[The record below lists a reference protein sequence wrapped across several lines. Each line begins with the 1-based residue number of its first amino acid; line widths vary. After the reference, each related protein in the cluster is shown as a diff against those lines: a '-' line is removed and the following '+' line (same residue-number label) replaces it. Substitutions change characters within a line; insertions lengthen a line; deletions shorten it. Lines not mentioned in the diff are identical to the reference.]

1 MRIVYKDISTE
12 FAALMQEAMANRSAI
27 TCINVTRQELQM
39 LFAHTSAN
47 LFFSDYLGPRNA
59 KVQRIDR
66 DLNALAQKLERVT
79 TQVERQQVFNE
90 RSDLETERAK
100 LTDDV
105 PSDFMQ
111 NGIRIKVAMKA

>member
-1 MRIVYKDISTE
+1 MRIVYKDISQE
-12 FAALMQEAMANRSAI
+12 FAALMQEAMQNRGAI
-27 TCINVTRQELQM
+27 TCINVTRQELSM

-47 LFFSDYLGPRNA
+47 LFFSDYIGPRNA

-66 DLNALAQKLERVT
+66 DLAALAQKLERVT
-79 TQVERQQVFNE
+79 TQVERQHVFNE
-90 RSDLETERAK
+90 RSDLESAKAK
-100 LTDDV
+100 LIEDI